1 MEYNYYEIGARIRSE
16 RIRCGYSNQDTLIE
30 DLKDIGVSVG
40 RNTISA
46 LENGEMG
53 KNVPL
58 KLLLG
63 LCDLF
68 DCEIGYLLCEKGYEH
83 SHTRETA
90 DIGSVTG
97 LTEPAIKQLLEYRI
111 GGLAE
116 KSNPIGDTL
125 SFLLEPP
132 HCKQNS
138 GGLLHLITAYIHSND
153 FSVSGLSPSMEYF
166 HSDGKNG
173 SGFNLQTAD
182 VVRAAIPNMILQRLE
197 EYRQEMQHERKRIQ
211 AVRQ

>member
-1 MEYNYYEIGARIRSE
+1 MKDTKYMKKDYSGLGERIRSE
-16 RIRCGYSNQDTLIE
+16 RKQKKWSQEKLIE
-30 DLKDIGVSVG
+30 QLDNIGVQVG
-40 RNTISA
+40 RNTLSK
-46 LENGEMG
+46 LESGDMTKE
-53 KNVPL
+53 VPL

-68 DCEIGYLLCEKGYEH
+68 GCEIGYLLREKGYEY

-97 LTEPAIKQLLEYRI
+97 LSEPAIKQLIEYHI
-111 GGLAE
+111 GGLIE
-116 KSNPIGDTL
+116 KSNPIGETL

-166 HSDGKNG
+166 HTDGKNG

-182 VVRAAIPNMILQRLE
+182 VVRAAIPNMIMQRLE
-197 EYRQEMQHERKRIQ
+197 EYRHEILHSRK
-211 AVRQ
+211 